1 MYTVVSMSV
10 VISVRVREEVKRLLE
25 ESGID
30 IGEEVRRFLEELAWK
45 VKIRRYIEKWDA
57 ILANVIPSEK
67 GFSEAS
73 VREDRESH

>member
-1 MYTVVSMSV
+1 MSV

>member
-1 MYTVVSMSV
+1 MSV

-30 IGEEVRRFLEELAWK
+30 IGEEVRRFLEELAWR
-45 VKIRRYIEKWDA
+45 VKIRRYIERWDA
-57 ILANVIPSEK
+57 ILANAIPSEK

-73 VREDRESH
+73 VREDREGH